1 MNLCNLSNVYHYD
14 IILIHTIM
22 EKISKP
28 QSGYRMLLVVL
39 LTLALAIFAFTGK
52 ALLLA
57 FPLSLAF
64 FLLLPGFFIVEP
76 NKAMVLLLF
85 GSYKGTVKADGF
97 FWVNPFMTKKKI
109 SLRVRNF
116 ENKPLKVNDKIGN
129 PVMVGTI
136 VVWQVEDTFKASFD
150 VDDYENFVHLQA
162 DAAVRKMA
170 GTYPYDN
177 FEDEHAEVTLRSGV
191 EDVNR
196 SLEDEISDRLQ
207 HAGINVIEA
216 RISHLAYSSEIASA
230 MLQRQQATAI
240 VAARRMIVDG
250 AVGMVEMA
258 LEDLKIKGIIDF
270 ENEKKAAMVSNL
282 MVVLCSDKNASP
294 VVNVGTL
301 NP

>member
-1 MNLCNLSNVYHYD
+1 
-14 IILIHTIM
+14 M
-22 EKISKP
+22 EKSITP
-28 QSGYRMLLVVL
+28 QSGYFMVFFAFCILACIVFAFLGKVIFLLVPGV
-39 LTLALAIFAFTGK
+39 LALIFI
-52 ALLLA
+52 
-57 FPLSLAF
+57 
-64 FLLLPGFFIVEP
+64 LPGFFIVEP

-85 GSYKGTVKADGF
+85 GSYKGTVKIDGF

-136 VVWQVEDTFKASFD
+136 VVWQVADTFKASFD

-177 FEDEHAEVTLRSGV
+177 FEDENAEVTLRSGV
-191 EDVNR
+191 EDVNK

-207 HAGINVIEA
+207 HAGIKVIEA

-258 LEDLKIKGIIDF
+258 IEDLKIKGIIDF
-270 ENEKKAAMVSNL
+270 EEEKKAAMVSNL
-282 MVVLCSDKNASP
+282 MVVLCSDKNAAP
-294 VVNVGTL
+294 VLNVGSL
-301 NP
+301 NQ

>member
-1 MNLCNLSNVYHYD
+1 MNLCNLSIVYHYD

-207 HAGINVIEA
+207 HAGIKVIEA

-270 ENEKKAAMVSNL
+270 EDEKKAAMVSNL

>member
-1 MNLCNLSNVYHYD
+1 
-14 IILIHTIM
+14 M
-22 EKISKP
+22 EKSIKP
-28 QSGYRMLLVVL
+28 QSGYFMVSFAVCILGFLV
-39 LTLALAIFAFTGK
+39 FAFLGK
-52 ALLLA
+52 VI
-57 FPLSLAF
+57 
-64 FLLLPGFFIVEP
+64 FLLLPGVLAFIFVVPGFFIVEP

-85 GSYKGTVKADGF
+85 GSYKGTVKSDGF

-136 VVWQVEDTFKASFD
+136 VVWQVADTFKASFD

-177 FEDEHAEVTLRSGV
+177 FEDENAEVTLRSGV
-191 EDVNR
+191 EDVNK

-207 HAGINVIEA
+207 HAGIKVIEA

-270 ENEKKAAMVSNL
+270 EEEKKAAMVSNL
-282 MVVLCSDKNASP
+282 MVVLCSDKNATP
-294 VVNVGTL
+294 VLNVGSL
-301 NP
+301 NQ

>member
-1 MNLCNLSNVYHYD
+1 
-14 IILIHTIM
+14 M
-22 EKISKP
+22 EKTIKP
-28 QSGYRMLLVVL
+28 LSGYLMVLVAFGILV
-39 LTLALAIFAFTGK
+39 LAIFGFSAKAF
-52 ALLLA
+52 LLA
-57 FPLSLAF
+57 LPAALAF
-64 FLLLPGFFIVEP
+64 FLVLPGFFIVEP

-191 EDVNR
+191 EDVNK

-207 HAGINVIEA
+207 HAGIKVIEA

-270 ENEKKAAMVSNL
+270 EDEKKAAMVSNL